1 MGNRNRMLQLKKRHT
16 NCFEWHATW
25 ARKWTGLRLE
35 WTVVEQPVSV
45 YLINLVSDV
54 GILLCVYEIFK
65 YKKNNFQKPTAVH
78 SRSAAVSY
86 YNFTCSVLLA
96 VVIYSMQLII
106 SLLPRGVLWVTSM
119 SVCVSVQDH
128 IFISTHPIFTNFLC
142 MLPMAMA
149 RSSSG
154 GVVTR
159 CMLCIRFY
167 GWRDICS

>member
-25 ARKWTGLRLE
+25 ARKWTRLRLE

-45 YLINLVSDV
+45 YLINLVSDI
-54 GILLCVYEIFK
+54 GILLCVYKIFK
-65 YKKNNFQKPTAVH
+65 YKKTTFKNQQRF
-78 SRSAAVSY
+78 SRSAAVY
-86 YNFTCSVLLA
+86 CYNFTCSALPA
-96 VVIYSMQLII
+96 EVIYSIQLII
-106 SLLPRGVLWVTSM
+106 SLLPKRVLWRAC
-119 SVCVSVQDH
+119 VCVSVHDH
-128 IFISTHPIFTNFLC
+128 IFRTTHPIFTNFLC

-159 CMLCIRFY
+159 CMLPVL
-167 GWRDICS
+167 WLTW